1 MSVLPPAE
9 TLQSVVLHTLDQR
22 GTIPDTRSLA
32 LALPAGVDTSAQL
45 PQLDA
50 PEAAVVGPSV
60 DNQNALKAVL
70 DSLAA
75 REMVTF
81 RQVNVDQHV
90 LTSEGSQIAQSG
102 SHEYRVWSAL
112 PPPASETGLTAKE
125 IEAKVGKDTA
135 KVGQGKAMKNK
146 WVVKKGDGFL
156 QAVASVDD
164 VTQKDLLAIQ
174 SSGAHSD
181 EKLLAELR
189 KRKLIEKKKTFYYSV
204 EKGPNFATTVAKLE
218 TDLTVELLSSGAWEQ
233 ASFKKYNFEAEGA
246 PTFGG
251 ALHPL
256 MKVREEFRNIFFEM
270 GFTEMPTNRFVE
282 SSFWNFDT
290 LYVPQQHPAREMQ
303 DTFYVK
309 DPVESTGFPGDY
321 YERVKRVHEVGDYGS
336 TGYRYPF
343 SKEETSRLV
352 LRTHTTS
359 VSSAQLYQLANQ
371 PGGFKPAKMFSIDRV
386 FRNEAVD
393 MTHLAEFHQVEGVV
407 ADYNLT
413 LADLIGFMEV
423 FFSKMGVKNLR
434 FKPAYNPYT
443 EPSLEI
449 FSWHEGLGKWVEIG
463 NSGMFRPE
471 MLETMGL
478 PADVR
483 VLGFGLSLERPTMIR
498 YGISNIR
505 DLLGHKVP
513 LEMIEKSA
521 AYPPDL
527 SSRVPC
533 VNVQALLQVVCPI
546 KHVKSHSGDFSDF
559 INFPREAAAAAGAA
573 GRNPHMP
580 VSVRRYSTAP
590 SPPSPPPERPS
601 NRLLPLTAGFVL
613 LAGGA
618 YLYLAREEPP
628 LLGYDRWT
636 PVKIKSITPLTPETS
651 FFRLEVPKA
660 LLPPGLGSD
669 PSARPILSLFVKEPN
684 LQIQRAYTPLTSSSF
699 NPSGP
704 AELDLVIKR
713 YADGELSRY
722 IHRLGPGDELT
733 VRGPAITWYYRPQ
746 DWDEVTFV
754 VGGTGVAP
762 AYQFV
767 KDMLSASSI
776 DTPKVSIVYAS
787 PSPSRI
793 LLKDSLDAFR
803 EQDPSRLSLHY
814 LADRLDPNTSSKT
827 APQDVTIA
835 FPDGMT
841 LKKLLGKKE
850 DGKRRVVIVCGPEGM
865 VEAVAGPRGRNFSQ
879 GRVGG
884 VLKELGFTEREVVKL

>member
-1 MSVLPPAE
+1 MAAALPPTD
-9 TLQSVVLHTLDQR
+9 TLALVLLNALDTPQGR
-22 GTIPDTRSLA
+22 IDDSRQLA
-32 LALPAGVDTSAQL
+32 LALPAGVDDGAGVALAGQPVGAST
-45 PQLDA
+45 
-50 PEAAVVGPSV
+50 EA
-60 DNQNALKAVL
+60 QNAVKAAL
-70 DSLAA
+70 DSLAT

-81 RQVNVDQHV
+81 KQVNLEQHV
-90 LTSEGSQIAQSG
+90 LTGEGAQIAQSG

-112 PPPASETGLTAKE
+112 PAPGSDAGLTAKE
-125 IEAKVGKDTA
+125 IEAKVGKDVA

-164 VTQKDLLAIQ
+164 ETQKNLLTIQ
-174 SSGAHSD
+174 TSGAHSD
-181 EKLLAELR
+181 DKLLAELR
-189 KRKLIEKKKTFYYSV
+189 KRKLIEKKKTFYYAV
-204 EKGPNFATTVAKLE
+204 EKGPNWAKTIQKLE
-218 TDLTVELLSSGAWEQ
+218 TDLTVELLNSGAWEK
-233 ASFKKYNFEAEGA
+233 AAFKKYNFEAEGA
-246 PTFGG
+246 PTYGG

-290 LYVPQQHPAREMQ
+290 LFVPQQHPAREMQ

-309 DPVESTGFPGDY
+309 EPSHSTGFPEDY

-359 VSSAQLYQLANQ
+359 VSSAMLYELANQ

-407 ADYNLT
+407 ADRNLT

-521 AYPPDL
+521 A
-527 SSRVPC
+527 
-533 VNVQALLQVVCPI
+533 
-546 KHVKSHSGDFSDF
+546 
-559 INFPREAAAAAGAA
+559 
-573 GRNPHMP
+573 
-580 VSVRRYSTAP
+580 VR
-590 SPPSPPPERPS
+590 
-601 NRLLPLTAGFVL
+601 F
-613 LAGGA
+613 
-618 YLYLAREEPP
+618 
-628 LLGYDRWT
+628 
-636 PVKIKSITPLTPETS
+636 
-651 FFRLEVPKA
+651 
-660 LLPPGLGSD
+660 
-669 PSARPILSLFVKEPN
+669 
-684 LQIQRAYTPLTSSSF
+684 
-699 NPSGP
+699 
-704 AELDLVIKR
+704 
-713 YADGELSRY
+713 
-722 IHRLGPGDELT
+722 
-733 VRGPAITWYYRPQ
+733 
-746 DWDEVTFV
+746 
-754 VGGTGVAP
+754 
-762 AYQFV
+762 
-767 KDMLSASSI
+767 
-776 DTPKVSIVYAS
+776 
-787 PSPSRI
+787 
-793 LLKDSLDAFR
+793 
-803 EQDPSRLSLHY
+803 
-814 LADRLDPNTSSKT
+814 
-827 APQDVTIA
+827 
-835 FPDGMT
+835 
-841 LKKLLGKKE
+841 
-850 DGKRRVVIVCGPEGM
+850 
-865 VEAVAGPRGRNFSQ
+865 
-879 GRVGG
+879 
-884 VLKELGFTEREVVKL
+884 